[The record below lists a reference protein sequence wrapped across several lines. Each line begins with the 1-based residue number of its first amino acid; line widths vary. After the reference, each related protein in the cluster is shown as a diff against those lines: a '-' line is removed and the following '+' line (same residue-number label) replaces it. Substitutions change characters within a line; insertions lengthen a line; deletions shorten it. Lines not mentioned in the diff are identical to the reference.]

1 MSFEAKRLR
10 VQLPCDP
17 GGTVI
22 EEGAQQ
28 AAGLCP
34 MPSFCICTNVTA
46 CRQFCTQ
53 LSPCLCSH
61 LTPCHFG
68 TWGCQHFVTCIVV
81 NSGICQ
87 HGSACGPLASLCEI
101 RARAVPLESV
111 RAAACSPARIR
122 ARSSSTRSISRRSGR
137 RSRRSSR
144 RSRRP
149 SRRSRSAKAASSRRD
164 QERRRPRRPRHGRL
178 RCLSAPRD

>member
-101 RARAVPLESV
+101 PS
-111 RAAACSPARIR
+111 AC
-122 ARSSSTRSISRRSGR
+122 G
-137 RSRRSSR
+137 
-144 RSRRP
+144 P
-149 SRRSRSAKAASSRRD
+149 SRICPGGSVQPGPDPGPIVIDAEHLPALREALEAQLKEIEKAEQALE
-164 QERRRPRRPRHGRL
+164 ERGGEGKK
-178 RCLSAPRD
+178 